1 MELDSI
7 SIELLHSTSI
17 ELLHSAS
24 IELLHSI
31 VPIELNEL
39 GDPIELN
46 ELGDPIELNE
56 LGDPMEL
63 NELGDPMELNE
74 LGDPIETGELIAEVC
89 SISMGFEL
97 EFGSGSYLTG
107 SEFSG
112 TRFMLV
118 KMAFVSLVIRQTKF
132 RICTFFEHTG
142 YVYSRLA
149 MPFKA
154 S

>member
-1 MELDSI
+1 MELDST
-7 SIELLHSTSI
+7 SIELLHSIVPI

-31 VPIELNEL
+31 VPMELNEL

-63 NELGDPMELNE
+63 NELGDPM
-74 LGDPIETGELIAEVC
+74 ETGELIAEVC

-118 KMAFVSLVIRQTKF
+118 KMAFVSLVIR
-132 RICTFFEHTG
+132 
-142 YVYSRLA
+142 
-149 MPFKA
+149 
-154 S
+154 